1 MSLARAT
8 ITIPRDLLDAADRR
22 ATKLDRSRSWVLVDA
37 LRTYLREDTAS
48 GAAVREPAAQYVVGL
63 GPSRQAQLEADLR
76 ITAEERARIAEE
88 TARVGDLRRRV
99 ARRSQVISFERL
111 EDFYAWEKLEALDL

>member
-63 GPSRQAQLEADLR
+63 GPSRQAQLEADLEL
-76 ITAEERARIAEE
+76 TAEDRARIAEE